1 MSLASITLTP
11 MTPRLVK
18 LAEGSD
24 RLSTRELLITA
35 MGIELDLNY
44 ARSLITR
51 ARNSSGRVELS
62 LYEDMQTFLHS
73 MDAKDK

>member
-35 MGIELDLNY
+35 MGIELDLKY
-44 ARSLITR
+44 ARDLITR
-51 ARNSSGRVELS
+51 ARNSAGRTEYA
-62 LYEDMQTFLHS
+62 LYEDMQNFLHS
-73 MDAKDK
+73 MDAKDQ